1 MGLPGKITAQ
11 GSAVRSTD
19 APQARPWLWSWTV
32 KGSSARWTG
41 HFADDKAALEVL
53 RTKGLADW

>member
-19 APQARPWLWSWTV
+19 APLGAPLTV
-32 KGSSARWTG
+32 ILNGKRIFGTLDGPPRTDRHSAVPET
-41 HFADDKAALEVL
+41 A
-53 RTKGLADW
+53 

>member
-19 APQARPWLWSWTV
+19 ARSAPLTV
-32 KGSSARWTG
+32 ILNGKRIVGTVGRVTRTDRLSAVPET
-41 HFADDKAALEVL
+41 A
-53 RTKGLADW
+53 

>member
-19 APQARPWLWSWTV
+19 APVGAPLTV
-32 KGSSARWTG
+32 ILNGKRIFGTVGRATHTDRLSAVPET
-41 HFADDKAALEVL
+41 A
-53 RTKGLADW
+53 

>member
-19 APQARPWLWSWTV
+19 APQARPLTV
-32 KGSSARWTG
+32 ILNGKRIVGTVGRAT
-41 HFADDKAALEVL
+41 
-53 RTKGLADW
+53 RTNRLTAVPETA